1 MKNYEFNAKEVAGK
15 LVLWLREYF
24 DNNDNPLNVV
34 IGISGG
40 KDSTV
45 VAAALVKAI
54 GAERVYGI
62 LMPNGVQSDI
72 ADSYAVCEH
81 LGITPRVC
89 NICDAYNGITKEITQ
104 YFDMPANAC
113 INAQPVLRM
122 AMLKAISQTVNGRF
136 TCNGNLSERYT
147 GWFTYGG
154 DNIADVF
161 PIANLT
167 ATEVIQVGKALG
179 LPEWMVE
186 KKPSDGLCGK
196 TDEDKFGFS
205 YKVLDHYIRTGECE
219 DAEIKAKIDAMHNRN
234 AFKLQPMPEFNPFN

>member
-1 MKNYEFNAKEVAGK
+1 
-15 LVLWLREYF
+15 
-24 DNNDNPLNVV
+24 
-34 IGISGG
+34 
-40 KDSTV
+40 
-45 VAAALVKAI
+45 
-54 GAERVYGI
+54 
-62 LMPNGVQSDI
+62 MPD
-72 ADSYAVCEH
+72 H
-81 LGITPRVC
+81 
-89 NICDAYNGITKEITQ
+89 
-104 YFDMPANAC
+104 AC

-205 YKVLDHYIRTGECE
+205 YKVLDHYIRTGEC
-219 DAEIKAKIDAMHNRN
+219 DDTEIKAKIDAMHKRN
-234 AFKLQPMPEFNPFN
+234 AFKLQPMPEFNPF